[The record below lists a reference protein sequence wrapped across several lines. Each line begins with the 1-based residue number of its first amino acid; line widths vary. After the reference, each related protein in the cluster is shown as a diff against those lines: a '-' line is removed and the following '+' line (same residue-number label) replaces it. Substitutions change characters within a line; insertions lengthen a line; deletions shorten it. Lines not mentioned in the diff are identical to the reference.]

1 MSIKGKIVAALDIGT
16 TKLACIIA
24 EISDKNIRVVGYG
37 YRQSVDIS
45 SSAIN
50 DMKLAQLAITKT
62 IADAE
67 KMAGF
72 NISKLV
78 VNISGLRLESV
89 TKLVTNKISS
99 KIVNNSD
106 IMALVS
112 DIKTNFKN
120 NKKEI
125 IHLIPL
131 EYKIDHNTKVTNPRY
146 MSGDYLSGKFYIIS
160 VQNSIIKNIE
170 NCMKFSTISV
180 NNYISDAYAASLGV
194 MNENELNFGTL
205 VIDIGGNSTSYSII
219 IDNKLYFIGNCALG
233 GIHIT
238 RDIAMML
245 NVNLDIAENIKLLN
259 NSLVISPIE
268 EKELIKFKLDDDVYP
283 TKLIQLTK
291 VELKNIMLARLEE
304 IIIMVKKDLEENG
317 YSSYAINNIIL
328 SGGVANM
335 IGIEKL
341 VEDIFGKNVSIGYP
355 VGIKNLQKDL
365 NNPSFSVAL
374 GMITF
379 LKQVMKKEIKTNFEV
394 NNSFVKKII
403 DYLMSV

>member
-1 MSIKGKIVAALDIGT
+1 MTLDIGT

-180 NNYISDAYAASLGV
+180 NNYISDAYIDLAWC
-194 MNENELNFGTL
+194 NE
-205 VIDIGGNSTSYSII
+205 
-219 IDNKLYFIGNCALG
+219 
-233 GIHIT
+233 
-238 RDIAMML
+238 
-245 NVNLDIAENIKLLN
+245 
-259 NSLVISPIE
+259 
-268 EKELIKFKLDDDVYP
+268 
-283 TKLIQLTK
+283 
-291 VELKNIMLARLEE
+291 
-304 IIIMVKKDLEENG
+304 
-317 YSSYAINNIIL
+317 
-328 SGGVANM
+328 
-335 IGIEKL
+335 
-341 VEDIFGKNVSIGYP
+341 
-355 VGIKNLQKDL
+355 
-365 NNPSFSVAL
+365 
-374 GMITF
+374 
-379 LKQVMKKEIKTNFEV
+379 
-394 NNSFVKKII
+394 
-403 DYLMSV
+403 